1 MRDSQSLCVV
11 DANVLI
17 DLHVGRLLADL
28 CRLQCRMI
36 VPDVIAAEL
45 IDPDGTRLAEAGLEV
60 HEFSGDQVLEVIRL
74 RPRFNQVS
82 TNDLFALVLAKAL
95 EATLLTGDRH
105 LRQIADGEGMAVH
118 GTLWVLDK
126 LVQLRIINPRQA
138 SAAMRRM
145 LDQGRRLPMIEC
157 EQRFR
162 LWKETGID
170 Q

>member
-28 CRLQCRMI
+28 CRLQCRVI

-45 IDPDGTRLAEAGLEV
+45 IDPDGTRLAEVGLEV
-60 HEFSGDQVLEVIRL
+60 HGFSGDQVLEVTWLRL
-74 RPRFNQVS
+74 RFNQVS
-82 TNDLFALVLAKAL
+82 TNDLFALVLAKEL
-95 EATLLTGDRH
+95 QATLLTGDRH
-105 LRQIADGEGMAVH
+105 LRQIADQEGVAVH
-118 GTLWVLDK
+118 GTLWVLDE
-126 LVQLRIINPRQA
+126 LVQLRIMDPHQA
-138 SAAMRRM
+138 STTMKRM
-145 LDQGRRLPMIEC
+145 LDQGRRLPLIEC

-162 LWKETGID
+162 LWKEKGID